1 MSDLPEDEAVSSTF
15 PFPFHLFKAKE
26 GAVVSL
32 KLLDLLP
39 LDAMRHPAQAAWAFR
54 YITLIW

>member
-26 GAVVSL
+26 GGVVSL

-39 LDAMRHPAQAAWAFR
+39 LAMRHPAQAAWAFR
-54 YITLIW
+54 YIILIW